1 MGFQT
6 SLHTSL
12 NTSRHACAMHAID
25 RQAPE
30 HGNETERTIQ
40 IKLQSL
46 RYKSKSSL
54 DVVCFIQRHHSQ
66 FLWQLIE
73 G

>member
-1 MGFQT
+1 MRLQT

-25 RQAPE
+25 KQAPE

-40 IKLQSL
+40 IKLKSL
-46 RYKSKSSL
+46 
-54 DVVCFIQRHHSQ
+54 
-66 FLWQLIE
+66 
-73 G
+73 